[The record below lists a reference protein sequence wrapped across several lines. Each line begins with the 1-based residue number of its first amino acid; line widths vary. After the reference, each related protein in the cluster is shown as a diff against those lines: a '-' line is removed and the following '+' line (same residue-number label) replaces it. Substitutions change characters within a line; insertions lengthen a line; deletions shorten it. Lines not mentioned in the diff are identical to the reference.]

1 MVTKHLVHKQ
11 GYGIKES
18 SYNNIVYLLF
28 KVKKLNDFGK
38 KRNTI
43 EYQVNELKGEKK
55 LLLSAANK
63 IMKRKEQIP
72 HSIKSL
78 NDEYIED
85 MVETEKLRKITLKKL
100 ENELE
105 EMLKECRKANFTREE
120 EQRLEKESKKFQMDM
135 QRINNEKSDAEA
147 RYKFNKTISFF
158 KILLHPFYEY
168 VEAVVG
174 FHFKE
179 CEIQ

>member
-1 MVTKHLVHKQ
+1 
-11 GYGIKES
+11 
-18 SYNNIVYLLF
+18 
-28 KVKKLNDFGK
+28 
-38 KRNTI
+38 
-43 EYQVNELKGEKK
+43 
-55 LLLSAANK
+55 
-63 IMKRKEQIP
+63 MKRKEQIP

-105 EMLKECRKANFTREE
+105 EMLKEYRKANFENEE

-147 RYKFNKTISFF
+147 RYEFNKTTY
-158 KILLHPFYEY
+158 LHPFSK
-168 VEAVVG
+168 
-174 FHFKE
+174 F
-179 CEIQ
+179 

>member
-1 MVTKHLVHKQ
+1 M
-11 GYGIKES
+11 
-18 SYNNIVYLLF
+18 
-28 KVKKLNDFGK
+28 
-38 KRNTI
+38 R
-43 EYQVNELKGEKK
+43 GEKK
-55 LLLSAANK
+55 LLLSAASK

-105 EMLKECRKANFTREE
+105 EMLKEYRKANFENEE

-147 RYKFNKTISFF
+147 RYEFNKTTY
-158 KILLHPFYEY
+158 LHPFSK
-168 VEAVVG
+168 
-174 FHFKE
+174 F
-179 CEIQ
+179 